1 MSERF
6 SSLHLDTAR
15 FLQAVNYTAAT
26 TGFTERLIEKDYF
39 CSLVLCD
46 CASLFQAGYIFKGG
60 TSLSKVHT
68 KFYRM
73 SEDLDFCFSTQP
85 DATRRARRKNS
96 LLFREHFNSI
106 NSRLDE
112 LSVREEIK
120 GHNESRQ
127 YSGELCYRSL
137 VTDEVE
143 PIKVELSLRE
153 MLVEP
158 PLERNARTLL
168 FSPESAEHANALYP
182 VCVMQLNETFAEK
195 VRAALTRRSPEIR
208 DYFDLQYACENEIIQ
223 PADTEFL
230 NLVKGK
236 LSLPGNG
243 EIVSADTIEVILQ
256 RQLETRLR
264 PVLSELDFNSFD
276 LEKVLSTVDQIRQLL
291 RS

>member
-1 MSERF
+1 MSELF
-6 SSLHLDTAR
+6 SNLHLDTER

-73 SEDLDFCFSTQP
+73 SEDLDFCFSTPP

-96 LLFREHFNSI
+96 LSFRQHFNSI

-112 LSVREEIK
+112 LSVLEEIR

-127 YSGELCYRSL
+127 YSGQLCYRSL
-137 VTDEVE
+137 ITDEVE

-158 PLERNARTLL
+158 PMEQNARTLL
-168 FSPESAEHANALYP
+168 FNPDSAEHAEAFYP

-208 DYFDLQYACENEIIQ
+208 DYFDLQYAYENEIIQ
-223 PADTEFL
+223 PSDTEFL
-230 NLVKGK
+230 SLVKGK

-243 EIVSADTIEVILQ
+243 EIVSADTIKVSLQ

-264 PVLSELDFNSFD
+264 PVLSEFDFTSFD
-276 LEKVLSTVDQIRQLL
+276 LEKVLATVDQIRQSL

>member
-1 MSERF
+1 MGERFSNLHLDSERF
-6 SSLHLDTAR
+6 LE
-15 FLQAVNYTAAT
+15 AVNYTAAT
-26 TGFTERLIEKDYF
+26 TGFAERLIEKDYF
-39 CSLVLCD
+39 CSLVLYD
-46 CASLFQAGYIFKGG
+46 CASLFQSGYIFKGG

-68 KFYRM
+68 DFYRM

-85 DATRRARRKNS
+85 DATRRARRNNS
-96 LLFREHFNSI
+96 LSFREHFNSI

-112 LSVREEIK
+112 INVPEEIK

-127 YSGELCYRSL
+127 YSGQLCYHSL
-137 VTDEVE
+137 VTNEIE

-153 MLVEP
+153 MLVAS
-158 PLERNARTLL
+158 PLEQNAGTLL
-168 FSPESAEHANALYP
+168 LNPVSAEYGTALYP

-208 DYFDLQYACENEIIQ
+208 DYFDLQYAYENGIIQ
-223 PADTEFL
+223 PADMDFL
-230 NLVKGK
+230 SLVKRK

-243 EIVSADTIEVILQ
+243 EIISADTIEVILQ

-264 PVLSELDFNSFD
+264 PVLSESDFIGFD
-276 LEKVLSTVDQIRQLL
+276 LEKVLATVDQIRQSL

>member
-6 SSLHLDTAR
+6 SSLNLDTER
-15 FLQAVNYTAAT
+15 FLEAVNYTAAT

-46 CASLFQAGYIFKGG
+46 CASLFQAGYVFKGG

-73 SEDLDFCFSTQP
+73 SEDLDFCYSTQP
-85 DATRRARRKNS
+85 DATRRTRRNNS
-96 LLFREHFNSI
+96 HSFREHFSSI

-112 LSVREEIK
+112 LTVREEII

-127 YSGELCYRSL
+127 YSGLLSYRSL
-137 VTDEVE
+137 VTNEIE

-153 MLVEP
+153 MVVEP
-158 PLERNARTLL
+158 PVEQNAATLL
-168 FSPESAEHANALYP
+168 LNPVSAESATAFYP

-195 VRAALTRRSPEIR
+195 VRAALTRRTPEIR
-208 DYFDLQYACENEIIQ
+208 DYFDLQYACENKTIQ
-223 PADTEFL
+223 PSEADFL
-230 NLVKGK
+230 NLVKDK

-243 EIVSADTIEVILQ
+243 EIISAETIKVILQ

-264 PVLSELDFNSFD
+264 PVLSESDFISFD
-276 LEKVLSTVDQIRQLL
+276 LEKVLSTVDQIRQSLI
-291 RS
+291 